1 MSFLIAVSRI
11 LAKFTAL
18 FVIGTAVLAYFVPQ
32 TCTFV
37 KGTTQIIILGVI
49 MLSMG
54 MTLGRQDYKIL
65 AQRPFDIFVGAVAQF
80 TIMPL
85 LAIFIAQAFNLSA

>member
-54 MTLGRQDYKIL
+54 RL
-65 AQRPFDIFVGAVAQF
+65 
-80 TIMPL
+80 
-85 LAIFIAQAFNLSA
+85 